1 MLDYDEISYN
11 IVSRVFF
18 IMYSKVQIVVICN
31 NHEFDVGM
39 VVVLSLLKLKTK
51 IMNICM

>member
-1 MLDYDEISYN
+1 MLYYDEMNCN

-18 IMYSKVQIVVICN
+18 IMYYEVQILVIYN

-39 VVVLSLLKLKTK
+39 NCNVKFVKT
-51 IMNICM
+51 